1 MHISKEKLIA
11 VIAASVL
18 AGMILTTA
26 VYFTVLRSSGMR
38 LITSKEYAQL
48 EAMDRRYEKL
58 WTMQN
63 KVRKNALN
71 YVSVDKQMDSLYR
84 ALLNSYNDP
93 YSVYMSEK
101 ETMQFDSRLKGT
113 FSGIGVS
120 LEEQGDEVRISRIMD
135 KSPARAAGL
144 HVNDEI
150 LRIDGKRCRTIHETI
165 SRLQGKPGSTVK
177 LVIRRGKAEQNCS
190 GVRGE
195 VTRDAVTSAVLRHNI
210 GYIWISAFQKNTAS
224 DFQTELSAM
233 EDRGV
238 RGLVIDLRGNGGGYT
253 EQGIKTADQL
263 LPACTITSMQKS
275 SGNKKYYNS
284 DEDCTK
290 LRYAVLVN
298 GQTASTAEI
307 VAAAIQDNHGGK
319 VIGPRT
325 YGKGIVQNEYHLK
338 DGSAFRLTVMQ
349 YFTPD
354 GKSINGKG
362 ITPDITVRQ
371 NSGGTDA
378 QLAKAVEILE

>member
-190 GVRGE
+190 VVRGE
-195 VTRDAVTSAVLRHNI
+195 VTSDSVTSAVLRHNI

-275 SGNKKYYNS
+275 SRNKKYYNS

-319 VIGPRT
+319 VIGTRT

-371 NSGGTDA
+371 NSGRTDA